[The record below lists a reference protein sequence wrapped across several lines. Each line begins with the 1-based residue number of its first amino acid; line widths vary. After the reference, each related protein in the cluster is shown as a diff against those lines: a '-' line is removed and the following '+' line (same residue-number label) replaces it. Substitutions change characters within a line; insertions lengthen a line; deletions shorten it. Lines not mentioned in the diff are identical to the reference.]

1 MCVTDVVKNLNAKV
15 FYLMSRINQTRCIEW
30 HEMCKCRCRLDAVF
44 VTVNNAGT
52 KINAG
57 VNAKNCLIKVYA
69 VKDLFGIQV
78 IANKNV
84 ISRVMLVSI

>member
-1 MCVTDVVKNLNAKV
+1 M
-15 FYLMSRINQTRCIEW
+15 Q
-30 HEMCKCRCRLDAVF
+30 VF